1 MSFETFSLVPFEH
14 GKHMAVVFK
23 RLPAVTFCGML
34 IRPQSTAGPCRGTP
48 RNPALPPAPPT
59 FLSFCLPSRLGS
71 ALSGSRRRR
80 RHCPSTAA
88 VSKINISLHV
98 LLITTNLNLCNPSL
112 PHSPALPPS
121 FPRPTALPLILSPLT
136 FSTGNKCAQNYFD
149 PLSAEQTDPR
159 HSRTAGVSAEDELE
173 LSMPFSVIIV
183 LLGSLKGGER
193 DHW

>member
-1 MSFETFSLVPFEH
+1 
-14 GKHMAVVFK
+14 MAVVFK

-34 IRPQSTAGPCRGTP
+34 IRPQSTAGPCRGTL
-48 RNPALPPAPPT
+48 RNPALSPPPHT

-71 ALSGSRRRR
+71 ALSGSRRCH
-80 RHCPSTAA
+80 RHRPSTAA

-98 LLITTNLNLCNPSL
+98 LLITTNLNLRNPSL
-112 PHSPALPPS
+112 PPPPLPPS
-121 FPRPTALPLILSPLT
+121 FPRPAALPLVLSPLT

-159 HSRTAGVSAEDELE
+159 HFRTAGVSAEDELE
-173 LSMPFSVIIV
+173 LSTPFSVIIV